1 MVRHP
6 YLPEELGNEVVAPSG
21 YYQPLEEVVV
31 DYQGKQ
37 LLYVLGTGC
46 IEASCCGKGSWSY
59 ARVEGFIAEEPAGG
73 EPGLGPGPG
82 QMLVDTIED
91 ADEREAIA
99 ALLHERHP
107 GVRVEFR

>member
-31 DYQGKQ
+31 DYQGKR

-59 ARVEGFIAEEPAGG
+59 ARVEGFVTG
-73 EPGLGPGPG
+73 EPGGGEAGLGPG

-91 ADEREAIA
+91 AGQKEAIA
-99 ALLHERHP
+99 ALLRERHP